1 MKKVSARNSVNID
14 PRVGF
19 QTCNNIL
26 DKWGCST
33 SQKVAILGITDTKLE
48 TYQNDNSPPIQTNEQ
63 LERLSYILNIH
74 LSLKAMFSNPE
85 NIDNF
90 MSLKNNNAYFNG
102 RTPISLIETGEL
114 VVLREVASRLNS
126 IGNH

>member
-1 MKKVSARNSVNID
+1 MKKVAARNSVNID

-33 SQKVAILGITDTKLE
+33 SQKVAILGITDTKFL
-48 TYQNDNSPPIQTNEQ
+48 TYQKDNETPLLTNDQ

-74 LSLKAMFSNPE
+74 LALKTIFSNPE

-114 VVLREVASRLNS
+114 VVLSEVASRLNS
-126 IGNH
+126 IGSH